1 MKKTIATLLFLLAA
15 YGATFAHAEM
25 EPAST
30 TVVLAGGSAQN
41 TIRIWLTPD
50 GYSYVIDSAGPLE
63 VGGTICKH
71 PPENSNELICEAPP
85 IAGFI
90 VNGGG
95 HDDEVVVSRAITIPT
110 TLHGAAG
117 KDVLLGGG
125 GSDKI
130 VGGPGNDLLKGR
142 GGNDAIFGGPGSD
155 ILKGGRGDDALH
167 GGPGRDLLSGG
178 PGANTIQQKRSR
190 R

>member
-1 MKKTIATLLFLLAA
+1 MKKTIATLLVLLAA
-15 YGATFAHAEM
+15 YGAALAHAEM

-41 TIRIWLTPD
+41 TIKIWLTPD
-50 GYSYVIDSAGPLE
+50 GYSYVIDSAAPLE
-63 VGGTICKH
+63 VGGTICTN
-71 PPENSNELICEAPP
+71 PPENPNELICEAPP

-90 VNGGG
+90 VNGGS
-95 HDDEVVVSRAITIPT
+95 HDDVVVVSGAVTVPT

-117 KDVLLGGG
+117 KDLLVGGD

-130 VGGPGNDLLKGR
+130 VGGSGNDLLRGR
-142 GGNDAIFGGPGSD
+142 GGNDVIFGGPGAD
-155 ILKGGRGDDALH
+155 VLKGGRGADSLH
-167 GGPGRDLLSGG
+167 GGPGRDVLIGG
-178 PGANTIQQKRSR
+178 PGTNAVQQRRSR